1 MDSIG
6 LMGILPPLLAII
18 LALITKDVIFSLFT
32 GVIAGALIVSGG
44 NPVTSFALVSNIL
57 AENMG
62 DPWNIRVVLFCA
74 LLGGLV
80 GLLSR
85 SGAVHAFGAWATQFI
100 KSKRSAQMYTIMFSF
115 IIFID
120 DFFNIMA
127 IGPVMRPLIDKNG
140 VSRAKLAYIL
150 DSTAAPLVVLAP
162 ISSWVVT
169 IISQIRQSSGFET
182 LGVDE
187 MSFFIRML
195 PSNLYAILALI
206 LVLIV
211 ASSQRDFGPMLS
223 SEVRASKGEGH
234 DSSLYGAVAQEMEIF
249 AQAKG
254 AKWFDMLIPIGVLV
268 VVCIISFPY
277 TAYMANDGQAMTLAQ
292 AFSNADA
299 SIALFFGVIITLAL
313 TYIYLLIRRIL
324 TLGLAGDALVDG
336 IKSMTTA
343 LVILALAWSIGSIIR
358 EPLSN
363 GGLGLP
369 IYFDMILRQMNMP
382 LWLLPIGLYIL
393 SSGIAFSTGTSWG
406 TFAIM
411 IPLALPV
418 AISLAHLQG
427 LAIEEV
433 ITVTA
438 ITVGAVLS
446 GAVFG
451 DHASPISSTTILS
464 SAGAGCHPIEHVS
477 TQLPYALLATGS
489 ALVGIIV
496 AGVTLNQWLALGV
509 SILVLVV
516 SFILISANATKQK
529 GIK

>member
-6 LMGILPPLLAII
+6 LLGIVPPLLAIV

-32 GVIAGALIVSGG
+32 GVITGALIVSGG
-44 NPVTSFALVSNIL
+44 HPVTSFALVSNIL
-57 AENMG
+57 ADNMA
-62 DPWNIRVVLFCA
+62 DEWNIRVVLFCA

-85 SGAVHAFGAWATQFI
+85 SGAVHAFGAWATQFV
-100 KSKRSAQMYTIMFSF
+100 KSKRSAQLYTIMFSF

-127 IGPVMRPLIDKNG
+127 IGPVMRPLTDKNG
-140 VSRAKLAYIL
+140 VSRAKLAYVL

-187 MSFFIRML
+187 MAFFIRMI

-206 LVLIV
+206 LVLLV
-211 ASSQRDFGPMLS
+211 ASSGRDFGPM
-223 SEVRASKGEGH
+223 RASELRAATEDGTEQSPYGE
-234 DSSLYGAVAQEMEIF
+234 AAAEMEIF

-254 AKWFDMLIPIGVLV
+254 AKWYDMLIPIVVLV
-268 VVCIISFPY
+268 AVCIVAFPY
-277 TAYMANDGQAMTLAQ
+277 TAYMANAGEAMTLAQ

-299 SIALFFGVIITLAL
+299 SIALLFGVIITLVF
-313 TYIYLLIRRIL
+313 TYAYLLVRKIL
-324 TLGLAGDALVDG
+324 TLGLAGDALIDG

-358 EPLSN
+358 EPLSA

-369 IYFDMILRQMNMP
+369 IYFDMVLRQMNMP
-382 LWLLPIGLYIL
+382 LWLLPIGLYLL

-427 LAIEEV
+427 LPIDQV
-433 ITVTA
+433 ITITS

-496 AGVTLNQWLALGV
+496 AGITLNQWLALVV
-509 SILVLVV
+509 SIMVLAF
-516 SFILISANATKQK
+516 SFLLLTSNAFTKK
-529 GIK
+529 K

>member
-1 MDSIG
+1 MDSVG
-6 LMGILPPLLAII
+6 LLGILPPLLAII

-32 GVIAGALIVSGG
+32 GVITGALIVSGG
-44 NPVTSFALVSNIL
+44 NPIHSFALVSDIL
-57 AENMG
+57 ANNMA
-62 DPWNIRVVLFCA
+62 DEWNVRVVLFCA

-100 KSKRSAQMYTIMFSF
+100 KSKRSAQMYTILFSL

-127 IGPVMRPLIDKNG
+127 IGPVMRPLTDKNG
-140 VSRAKLAYIL
+140 VSRAKLAYVL

-182 LGVDE
+182 LGIDE
-187 MSFFIRML
+187 MSFFIRMI

-206 LVLIV
+206 LVLLV
-211 ASSQRDFGPMLS
+211 ASSGRDFGPMRDSEARAMADDGVGS
-223 SEVRASKGEGH
+223 SP
-234 DSSLYGAVAQEMEIF
+234 YGDAAQEMEIF

-254 AKWFDMLIPIGVLV
+254 AKWYDMLIPIGVLV
-268 VVCIISFPY
+268 AVCIISFPY
-277 TAYMANDGQAMTLAQ
+277 TAYIANEGEAMTLAQ

-299 SIALFFGVIITLAL
+299 SIALLFGVIITLVL
-313 TYIYLLIRRIL
+313 TYAYLLMRRIL
-324 TLGLAGDALVDG
+324 TLSLAGDALIDG

-358 EPLSN
+358 EPLSG

-369 IYFDMILRQMNMP
+369 IYFDIILRQMNMP

-427 LAIEEV
+427 LDIEAV
-433 ITVTA
+433 ITITS

-477 TQLPYALLATGS
+477 TQLPYALLATGA

-496 AGVTLNQWLALGV
+496 AGVTLNQWLALAVGV
-509 SILVLVV
+509 TVLVG
-516 SFILISANATKQK
+516 SFLLVTSKVFAKKVQ
-529 GIK
+529 